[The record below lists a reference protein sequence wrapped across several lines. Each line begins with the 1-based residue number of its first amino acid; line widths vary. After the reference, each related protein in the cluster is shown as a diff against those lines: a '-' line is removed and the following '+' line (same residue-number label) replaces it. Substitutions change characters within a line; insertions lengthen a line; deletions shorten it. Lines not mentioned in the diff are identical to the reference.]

1 MFFVFCFLFC
11 FSVTNTARFDL
22 HINPGSIEDASK
34 ERDEA
39 ELKVAVG

>member
-1 MFFVFCFLFC
+1 MFFHFDLSAGGFY
-11 FSVTNTARFDL
+11 NTIWFDL